1 MPRKILVAND
11 GSAGATKAFAAAI
24 TLARHAKAELHMICV
39 EEVPRF
45 PASIDEVIEDKAD
58 ENHVFAN
65 VVTKATAEAKAHHF
79 KLTTH
84 VVAGHPVPRIIELIE
99 EHHFDLLVVGFMGH
113 TALYNRLIGSTT
125 DRLVEMAPCS
135 VYVVK

>member
-11 GSAGATKAFAAAI
+11 GSPGAAKALTAAI
-24 TLARHAKAELHMICV
+24 TLARKVQADLHMVCV
-39 EEVPRF
+39 EELPRV
-45 PASIDEVIEDKAD
+45 PASIAEVTEDKAD

-65 VVTKATAEAKAHHF
+65 VIAKATAEAKSHHI

-84 VVAGHPVPRIIELIE
+84 VLAGHAVPRIVEAVE
-99 EHHFDLLVVGFMGH
+99 VHHFDLLVVGFMGH